1 MKKIFVLMMMA
12 FTMIIS
18 FVSCATTSAVSN
30 KTVINESKL
39 TNISYVKRMFHITN
53 TIKKQNRVIYI
64 LDNNIGFYTK
74 EENKDI
80 CTTVCMVV
88 KDGELYGS
96 QRLSNRGAGCLF
108 NLHDNRCLD
117 YETQIPVDGY
127 VYYYTH
133 DESNAELFRSKML
146 KLATECG
153 LIER

>member
-1 MKKIFVLMMMA
+1 MKKMFMILMMA
-12 FTMIIS
+12 FTMMVS
-18 FVSCATTSAVSN
+18 FVSCATTSAVGN

-39 TNISYVKRMFHITN
+39 TNISYVKRMFNITN

-64 LDNNIGFYTK
+64 LDNGIGFYSK
-74 EENKDI
+74 EENKDVCI
-80 CTTVCMVV
+80 TVCMVV

-96 QRLSNRGAGCLF
+96 QRLYNTGAGCLF
-108 NLHDNRCLD
+108 NLHDKRCLD
-117 YETQIPVDGY
+117 YETQVPVGGY
-127 VYYYTH
+127 IYYYTH